1 MREAPREVDHSI
13 PAVERVE
20 HHRKAAKELL
30 RAARAGQLDAVSRLR
45 EALGHV
51 PDELRLADAQRAI
64 AREHGHR
71 SWAGFRRELERQAGD
86 PVRSVARL
94 GPIDPVRL
102 EQGAARLLRMLAS
115 CDRRALER
123 LREHVP
129 QLAGLGDAQLRQRAS
144 IADARLVIAREY
156 GFPTWRKLMAGLQD
170 EAVAWRKSRQYSEPP
185 AAALE
190 AIRAGDAGSLRHL
203 LVLHPELVH
212 VEVGAGGS
220 LLGEIAQPDVFG
232 TSLGHALG
240 VDRECVDVLIESG
253 SDLDAPLNLAA
264 CFDRVELVQ
273 ILLAAGARVDA
284 TGIWGITPLES
295 AIYHASRAAADV
307 LAAVALVPDSPWVAA
322 GAGRVDRLERF
333 LNGHGDLLPEAYRHR
348 PNPADVGWLHRL
360 PARDIAQDVLDEAL
374 VHAAQSERPEAVAW
388 LLDHGADPNAG
399 PYQGCGAL
407 HLAAA
412 FGAIESVR
420 LLVAAG
426 ADINRTNEFN
436 GDNALGWAAYVL
448 DQERPGD
455 ARVAAVRD
463 LLRSFGSHPV
473 VWGA

>member
-1 MREAPREVDHSI
+1 MPEAPREVDHTI

-30 RAARAGQLDAVSRLR
+30 RATRAGQLDAVSRLR
-45 EALGHV
+45 EALGDV

-102 EQGAARLLRMLAS
+102 EQGAACLLWMLAS

-170 EAVAWRKSRQYSEPP
+170 EAVAWRKSRQYSEPV

-203 LVLHPELVH
+203 MVVRPELAR
-212 VEVGAGGS
+212 VEVGGGRIPARRNRATRCVWDLARARARCRS
-220 LLGEIAQPDVFG
+220 GMRG
-232 TSLGHALG
+232 C
-240 VDRECVDVLIESG
+240 VDRVGQRSRRSTQPWRPASTGSSLSRCWPPARASTPRASG
-253 SDLDAPLNLAA
+253 ASH
-264 CFDRVELVQ
+264 R
-273 ILLAAGARVDA
+273 
-284 TGIWGITPLES
+284 
-295 AIYHASRAAADV
+295 SRARSTTLREQPQTCSQRWRSYPTRHGSRPPWGAST
-307 LAAVALVPDSPWVAA
+307 DSNASSTDMGICSP
-322 GAGRVDRLERF
+322 G
-333 LNGHGDLLPEAYRHR
+333 
-348 PNPADVGWLHRL
+348 L
-360 PARDIAQDVLDEAL
+360 PA
-374 VHAAQSERPEAVAW
+374 P
-388 LLDHGADPNAG
+388 PK
-399 PYQGCGAL
+399 
-407 HLAAA
+407 
-412 FGAIESVR
+412 
-420 LLVAAG
+420 
-426 ADINRTNEFN
+426 
-436 GDNALGWAAYVL
+436 
-448 DQERPGD
+448 PG
-455 ARVAAVRD
+455 
-463 LLRSFGSHPV
+463 
-473 VWGA
+473 